1 MKSVLSLCLLSMVAC
16 TGVAPLR
23 SELPPLEEFVEVVCE
38 FDEPGERHWDI
49 DYVTPINQ
57 PEYQCR
63 TITYTI
69 DDTTFIQC
77 APVNGCAN

>member
-38 FDEPGERHWDI
+38 FDEPGERH
-49 DYVTPINQ
+49 
-57 PEYQCR
+57 
-63 TITYTI
+63 
-69 DDTTFIQC
+69 
-77 APVNGCAN
+77 